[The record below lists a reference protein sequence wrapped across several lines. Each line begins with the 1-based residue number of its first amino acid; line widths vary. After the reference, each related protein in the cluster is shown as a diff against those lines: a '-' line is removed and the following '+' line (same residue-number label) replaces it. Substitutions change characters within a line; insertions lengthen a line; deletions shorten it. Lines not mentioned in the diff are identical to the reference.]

1 MSHENAEELRTM
13 RQRSPMPVTRTD
25 GSTSS
30 LEVDFALVLLNGIE
44 SAKKD
49 SAQLRHIV
57 YELARLSLER
67 EVRKQEHDGSPSVND
82 CETPR
87 LMLAFE
93 AAIGH
98 VERFSRQQEKLPYP
112 PADLRS
118 LHGCPA
124 DAAVSELRQS
134 PQAYQARKSNEAHA
148 PYESHELYE
157 PVRGESADVPPPGL
171 VEPIV
176 TGSNQAWNTIDTRG
190 LRGGPRSEV
199 ANRGFRAALLLR
211 GLAVSFAV
219 VVPPLVAYALLKPGV
234 EMAPAART
242 SIVHVRHPAGPP
254 TEATSRR
261 PVLVAAAS
269 PDFVQQSFSE
279 GRITIKAA
287 QSEQPSWPLP
297 SVYGVYAVNGG
308 QLIELEP
315 LVGRVP
321 DKVFMTSPISTP
333 SRIRLADGRIGFI
346 VFRRDV
352 ANSPPDRIAVRVI
365 AKIKQ
370 SLKFAR
376 TGKAET
382 ARLDDVWTVRNISYD
397 FRVAPIRENPE
408 MLLLRP
414 ENPEFKFAPGRYA
427 LVVKGQAY
435 DFTVA
440 GEITETAQCLERTEA
455 ANGTF
460 YSECRTLD

>member
-1 MSHENAEELRTM
+1 MAVIH
-13 RQRSPMPVTRTD
+13 PD

-30 LEVDFALVLLNGIE
+30 LEVDFALALLSGIE
-44 SAKKD
+44 SAKKHP
-49 SAQLRHIV
+49 AQLRHIV
-57 YELARLSLER
+57 YELARVWLEG
-67 EVRKQEHDGSPSVND
+67 EVRKQGHDGSPSVNL

-118 LHGCPA
+118 LHGPDCLA
-124 DAAVSELRQS
+124 DAAVSEFRQS

-171 VEPIV
+171 VEPNV

-190 LRGGPRSEV
+190 LRGGHV
-199 ANRGFRAALLLR
+199 AKQQTGGSALLLR
-211 GLAVSFAV
+211 GLVFSFAV
-219 VVPPLVAYALLKPGV
+219 VVPSLVAYALLKPGV
-234 EMAPAART
+234 EMAPTART
-242 SIVHVRHPAGPP
+242 SIVHVRHPAVPP
-254 TEATSRR
+254 TEATSSR

-269 PDFVQQSFSE
+269 PDFTS
-279 GRITIKAA
+279 KAA

-297 SVYGVYAVNGG
+297 SVYGVYAVSGG
-308 QLIELEP
+308 QLIELDP

-333 SRIRLADGRIGFI
+333 SRTRLADGRIGFI

-370 SLKFAR
+370 SLKFSHN
-376 TGKAET
+376 GKAET

-397 FRVAPIRENPE
+397 FRVAPIRENSE

-414 ENPEFKFAPGRYA
+414 ENPEFEFAPGRYA

>member
-1 MSHENAEELRTM
+1 M
-13 RQRSPMPVTRTD
+13 RQRSPMPVTCTG

-30 LEVDFALVLLNGIE
+30 LEVDFALVLWNGIE

-57 YELARLSLER
+57 FELARLSLER
-67 EVRKQEHDGSPSVND
+67 EVRKQEDYGSPSVND

-98 VERFSRQQEKLPYP
+98 VERFSCQQEKLPYP

-118 LHGCPA
+118 LRDCDCPA
-124 DAAVSELRQS
+124 DAAVYELRQS
-134 PQAYQARKSNEAHA
+134 PPSYQARKPNEAHA
-148 PYESHELYE
+148 PYEPHELYE
-157 PVRGESADVPPPGL
+157 PVRSESAPPAGL
-171 VEPIV
+171 VKPIV
-176 TGSNQAWNTIDTRG
+176 TGSNQASNTIETPQF
-190 LRGGPRSEV
+190 GGPRSEV
-199 ANRGFRAALLLR
+199 ANRGFRAARLLR

-234 EMAPAART
+234 DMAPAART
-242 SIVHVRHPAGPP
+242 SIVHARHPAGPP
-254 TEATSRR
+254 TQATSS
-261 PVLVAAAS
+261 PSVLVASAS

-279 GRITIKAA
+279 GRITSKAA

-297 SVYGVYAVNGG
+297 SVYGVYAVSGG

-397 FRVAPIRENPE
+397 FRVAPIKENPE

-440 GEITETAQCLERTEA
+440 GEITEPAQCLERTEA

>member
-1 MSHENAEELRTM
+1 M
-13 RQRSPMPVTRTD
+13 
-25 GSTSS
+25 
-30 LEVDFALVLLNGIE
+30 
-44 SAKKD
+44 
-49 SAQLRHIV
+49 
-57 YELARLSLER
+57 
-67 EVRKQEHDGSPSVND
+67 
-82 CETPR
+82 
-87 LMLAFE
+87 
-93 AAIGH
+93 
-98 VERFSRQQEKLPYP
+98 
-112 PADLRS
+112 
-118 LHGCPA
+118 
-124 DAAVSELRQS
+124 
-134 PQAYQARKSNEAHA
+134 
-148 PYESHELYE
+148 
-157 PVRGESADVPPPGL
+157 
-171 VEPIV
+171 
-176 TGSNQAWNTIDTRG
+176 
-190 LRGGPRSEV
+190 
-199 ANRGFRAALLLR
+199 
-211 GLAVSFAV
+211 
-219 VVPPLVAYALLKPGV
+219 
-234 EMAPAART
+234 
-242 SIVHVRHPAGPP
+242 
-254 TEATSRR
+254 
-261 PVLVAAAS
+261 LVAAAS

-279 GRITIKAA
+279 GRITSKAA

-297 SVYGVYAVNGG
+297 SVYGVYAVSGG

-414 ENPEFKFAPGRYA
+414 ENPEFEFAPGRYA

>member
-1 MSHENAEELRTM
+1 M
-13 RQRSPMPVTRTD
+13 RQCSPMAVIHPD

-30 LEVDFALVLLNGIE
+30 LEVDFALALLSGIE

-49 SAQLRHIV
+49 PAQLRHIV
-57 YELARLSLER
+57 YELARVSLER
-67 EVRKQEHDGSPSVND
+67 EVRKEGHDGSPSVNV

-118 LHGCPA
+118 LHGPNCPA
-124 DAAVSELRQS
+124 DAAVYEFRQS
-134 PQAYQARKSNEAHA
+134 PQAYQAPKPNEAHA
-148 PYESHELYE
+148 PYESHEFYE
-157 PVRGESADVPPPGL
+157 PVRSESADVPPPGL

-190 LRGGPRSEV
+190 LREGPRSEV
-199 ANRGFRAALLLR
+199 ANRRFRAALLLR

-219 VVPPLVAYALLKPGV
+219 VVPPLVAFALLKPGV

-261 PVLVAAAS
+261 PLLVAAAS
-269 PDFVQQSFSE
+269 PDFVQQSSSE

-297 SVYGVYAVNGG
+297 SVYGVYAVSGG
-308 QLIELEP
+308 QLIELDP

-333 SRIRLADGRIGFI
+333 SRTRLADGRIGFI

-370 SLKFAR
+370 SLKFSHN
-376 TGKAET
+376 GKAET

-397 FRVAPIRENPE
+397 FRVAPIRDNSE

-414 ENPEFKFAPGRYA
+414 ENPEFEFAPGRYA

>member
-1 MSHENAEELRTM
+1 
-13 RQRSPMPVTRTD
+13 
-25 GSTSS
+25 
-30 LEVDFALVLLNGIE
+30 
-44 SAKKD
+44 
-49 SAQLRHIV
+49 
-57 YELARLSLER
+57 
-67 EVRKQEHDGSPSVND
+67 
-82 CETPR
+82 
-87 LMLAFE
+87 
-93 AAIGH
+93 
-98 VERFSRQQEKLPYP
+98 
-112 PADLRS
+112 
-118 LHGCPA
+118 
-124 DAAVSELRQS
+124 
-134 PQAYQARKSNEAHA
+134 
-148 PYESHELYE
+148 
-157 PVRGESADVPPPGL
+157 VRGESADVPPPGL

-190 LRGGPRSEV
+190 LRGGHV
-199 ANRGFRAALLLR
+199 AKQQTGGSALLLR
-211 GLAVSFAV
+211 GLVFSFAV
-219 VVPPLVAYALLKPGV
+219 VVPSLVAYALLKPGV

-242 SIVHVRHPAGPP
+242 SIVHVRHPAVPP
-254 TEATSRR
+254 TEATSSR

-297 SVYGVYAVNGG
+297 SVYGVYAVSGG
-308 QLIELEP
+308 QLIELDP

-333 SRIRLADGRIGFI
+333 SRTRLADGRIGFI

-414 ENPEFKFAPGRYA
+414 ENPEFEFAPGRYA

-435 DFTVA
+435 DFAVA

>member
-1 MSHENAEELRTM
+1 M
-13 RQRSPMPVTRTD
+13 RQCSPMAVIHPD

-30 LEVDFALVLLNGIE
+30 LEVDFALALLSGIE

-49 SAQLRHIV
+49 PAQLRHIV
-57 YELARLSLER
+57 YELARVWLER
-67 EVRKQEHDGSPSVND
+67 EVRKQGHDGSPSVNL

-98 VERFSRQQEKLPYP
+98 VERFSREQETLPYP

-124 DAAVSELRQS
+124 DATVYELRQS
-134 PQAYQARKSNEAHA
+134 PQADQARKPNEVHA
-148 PYESHELYE
+148 PYQSHELYE
-157 PVRGESADVPPPGL
+157 PVRGESADAPPPGL
-171 VEPIV
+171 VKPNV

-190 LRGGPRSEV
+190 LGGGHV
-199 ANRGFRAALLLR
+199 AKQQTGGYALLLR
-211 GLAVSFAV
+211 GLVFSFAV
-219 VVPPLVAYALLKPGV
+219 VVPSLVAYALLKPGV
-234 EMAPAART
+234 EIAPAART
-242 SIVHVRHPAGPP
+242 SVVHVRHPAVPP
-254 TEATSRR
+254 TEATSSR
-261 PVLVAAAS
+261 PALVAAAS
-269 PDFVQQSFSE
+269 SDFVQQSFSE
-279 GRITIKAA
+279 RRATIKAA

-297 SVYGVYAVNGG
+297 SAFGVYAVNGR

-333 SRIRLADGRIGFI
+333 SRIRLADGRVGFI

-352 ANSPPDRIAVRVI
+352 ANSPPDRIAVRVV

-376 TGKAET
+376 NGKAET

-397 FRVAPIRENPE
+397 FRVAPISENPE
-408 MLLLRP
+408 VLLLRP
-414 ENPEFKFAPGRYA
+414 ESPEFEFAPGRYQ
-427 LVVKGQAY
+427 LVVKGQDY

>member
-1 MSHENAEELRTM
+1 M
-13 RQRSPMPVTRTD
+13 RQCSPMAVIHPD

-30 LEVDFALVLLNGIE
+30 LEVDFALALLSGIE

-57 YELARLSLER
+57 YELARVSLER
-67 EVRKQEHDGSPSVND
+67 EVRKEGHDGSPSVNV

-98 VERFSRQQEKLPYP
+98 VERFSREQETLPYP

-118 LHGCPA
+118 LHGPDCPT

-134 PQAYQARKSNEAHA
+134 HQAYQARKSNEAHA

-171 VEPIV
+171 VEPNV
-176 TGSNQAWNTIDTRG
+176 TGSNRAWNTIDTRG
-190 LRGGPRSEV
+190 LRGGPV
-199 ANRGFRAALLLR
+199 AKQQTGGSALLLR
-211 GLAVSFAV
+211 GLVFSFAV
-219 VVPPLVAYALLKPGV
+219 VVPSLVTYALLKPGV

-254 TEATSRR
+254 TEATSSRS
-261 PVLVAAAS
+261 VLVAAAS

-279 GRITIKAA
+279 GRITSKAA

-297 SVYGVYAVNGG
+297 SVYGVYAVSGG

-382 ARLDDVWTVRNISYD
+382 SRLDDVWTVRNISYD
-397 FRVAPIRENPE
+397 FRVAPIRANPE

-414 ENPEFKFAPGRYA
+414 ENPEFEFAPGRYA

>member
-1 MSHENAEELRTM
+1 M
-13 RQRSPMPVTRTD
+13 RQCSPMAVIHPD

-30 LEVDFALVLLNGIE
+30 LEVDFALALLSGIE
-44 SAKKD
+44 LAKKD
-49 SAQLRHIV
+49 PAQLRHIV
-57 YELARLSLER
+57 YELARVWLER
-67 EVRKQEHDGSPSVND
+67 EVRKQGHDGSPSVNL

-98 VERFSRQQEKLPYP
+98 VERFSREQEKLPYP

-124 DAAVSELRQS
+124 DAAVYELRQS
-134 PQAYQARKSNEAHA
+134 PQADQARKPNEAHA
-148 PYESHELYE
+148 PYQSHELYE

-171 VEPIV
+171 VEPNV

-190 LRGGPRSEV
+190 LGGGHV
-199 ANRGFRAALLLR
+199 AKQQTGGSALLLR
-211 GLAVSFAV
+211 GLVFSFAV
-219 VVPPLVAYALLKPGV
+219 VVPSLVAYALLKPGV

-242 SIVHVRHPAGPP
+242 SIVHVGHPAVPP
-254 TEATSRR
+254 TEATSSR

-287 QSEQPSWPLP
+287 QSEQSSWPLP

>member
-1 MSHENAEELRTM
+1 M
-13 RQRSPMPVTRTD
+13 RQCSPMAVIHPD

-30 LEVDFALVLLNGIE
+30 LEVDFALALLSGIE

-49 SAQLRHIV
+49 PAQLRHIV
-57 YELARLSLER
+57 YELARVWLER
-67 EVRKQEHDGSPSVND
+67 EVRKQGHDGSPSVNL

-98 VERFSRQQEKLPYP
+98 VERFSREQETLPYS

-124 DAAVSELRQS
+124 DAPLCELCQS
-134 PQAYQARKSNEAHA
+134 PQANQAGKSNGGHA
-148 PYESHELYE
+148 PYESHELCE

-171 VEPIV
+171 VEPNV
-176 TGSNQAWNTIDTRG
+176 TGSNHAWNTIDTRG
-190 LRGGPRSEV
+190 LRGGHV
-199 ANRGFRAALLLR
+199 AKQTGGSALLLR
-211 GLAVSFAV
+211 GLVFSFAV
-219 VVPPLVAYALLKPGV
+219 VVPSLVAYALLKPGG

-242 SIVHVRHPAGPP
+242 SIVHVRHPAVPP
-254 TEATSRR
+254 TEATSSR

-279 GRITIKAA
+279 GRITSKAA

-297 SVYGVYAVNGG
+297 SAFGVYAVNGR

-352 ANSPPDRIAVRVI
+352 ANSPPDRIAVRVV

-440 GEITETAQCLERTEA
+440 GEITEPAQCLERTEA

>member
-1 MSHENAEELRTM
+1 M
-13 RQRSPMPVTRTD
+13 RQCSPMAVIHPD

-30 LEVDFALVLLNGIE
+30 LEVDFALALLSGIE

-49 SAQLRHIV
+49 PAQLRHIV
-57 YELARLSLER
+57 YELARVWLEG
-67 EVRKQEHDGSPSVND
+67 EVRKQGHDGSPSVNF

-98 VERFSRQQEKLPYP
+98 VERFSREQEKLPYP

-118 LHGCPA
+118 LHGPDCPA
-124 DAAVSELRQS
+124 DAAVYELPQS
-134 PQAYQARKSNEAHA
+134 PQAYQARKPNEAHA

-157 PVRGESADVPPPGL
+157 PVRSESADVPPPGL

-176 TGSNQAWNTIDTRG
+176 TGSNQASNTIDTRG
-190 LRGGPRSEV
+190 LREGPRSEV
-199 ANRGFRAALLLR
+199 ANRRFRAALLLR

-242 SIVHVRHPAGPP
+242 SIVHVRHPAVPP
-254 TEATSRR
+254 TEATSSR

-269 PDFVQQSFSE
+269 PDFTS
-279 GRITIKAA
+279 KAA

-297 SVYGVYAVNGG
+297 SVYGVYAVSGG
-308 QLIELEP
+308 QLIELDP

-333 SRIRLADGRIGFI
+333 SRTRLADGRIGFI

-370 SLKFAR
+370 SLKFSHN
-376 TGKAET
+376 GKAET

-397 FRVAPIRENPE
+397 FRVAPIRENSE

-414 ENPEFKFAPGRYA
+414 ENPEFEFAPGRYA

>member
-1 MSHENAEELRTM
+1 M

-49 SAQLRHIV
+49 PAQLRHIV
-57 YELARLSLER
+57 YEFARLSLER
-67 EVRKQEHDGSPSVND
+67 EVRKQEHDGSPSVNV

-118 LHGCPA
+118 LHGPDCLA
-124 DAAVSELRQS
+124 DAAVYEFRQS

-176 TGSNQAWNTIDTRG
+176 TGSNQASNTIDTRD

-211 GLAVSFAV
+211 GLVVSFAV
-219 VVPPLVAYALLKPGV
+219 LVPSLVAYALLKPGV

-254 TEATSRR
+254 TEATSSR
-261 PVLVAAAS
+261 PLLVAAAS

-308 QLIELEP
+308 QLIELDP

-333 SRIRLADGRIGFI
+333 SRTRLADGRIGFI

-370 SLKFAR
+370 SLKFAHN
-376 TGKAET
+376 GKAET

-397 FRVAPIRENPE
+397 FRVAPIRENSE

-414 ENPEFKFAPGRYA
+414 ESPEFEFAPGRYA

>member
-1 MSHENAEELRTM
+1 M
-13 RQRSPMPVTRTD
+13 RQCSPMAVIHPD

-30 LEVDFALVLLNGIE
+30 LEVDFALALLSGIE

-49 SAQLRHIV
+49 PAQLRHIV
-57 YELARLSLER
+57 YELARVSLER
-67 EVRKQEHDGSPSVND
+67 EVRKQGHDGSPSVNV

-98 VERFSRQQEKLPYP
+98 VERFSREQEKLPYP

-134 PQAYQARKSNEAHA
+134 RHAYQARKSNEAHA
-148 PYESHELYE
+148 PYQSHELYE
-157 PVRGESADVPPPGL
+157 PVRGENADVPPPGL
-171 VEPIV
+171 VKPNV

-190 LRGGPRSEV
+190 LRGGHV
-199 ANRGFRAALLLR
+199 AKQQTGGYALLLR
-211 GLAVSFAV
+211 GLVFSFAV
-219 VVPPLVAYALLKPGV
+219 VVPSLVAYALLKPGV
-234 EMAPAART
+234 EIAPAART
-242 SIVHVRHPAGPP
+242 SVVHVRHPAVPP
-254 TEATSRR
+254 TEATSSR
-261 PVLVAAAS
+261 PALVAAAS
-269 PDFVQQSFSE
+269 SDFVQQSFSE
-279 GRITIKAA
+279 GRATIKAA
-287 QSEQPSWPLP
+287 QSEQPFWPLP
-297 SVYGVYAVNGG
+297 SAFGVYAVNGR

-333 SRIRLADGRIGFI
+333 SRIRLADGRVGFI

-352 ANSPPDRIAVRVI
+352 ANSPPDRIAVRVV

-414 ENPEFKFAPGRYA
+414 ENPEFEFAPGRYA

>member
-1 MSHENAEELRTM
+1 M
-13 RQRSPMPVTRTD
+13 RQCSPMAVIHPD

-30 LEVDFALVLLNGIE
+30 LEVDFALALLSGIE

-49 SAQLRHIV
+49 PAQLRHIV
-57 YELARLSLER
+57 YELARVALER
-67 EVRKQEHDGSPSVND
+67 EVRKQGHDGSPSVNV

-98 VERFSRQQEKLPYP
+98 VERFSREQEKLPYP

-124 DAAVSELRQS
+124 DAAVYELRQS

-157 PVRGESADVPPPGL
+157 PVRSESADVPPPGL

-176 TGSNQAWNTIDTRG
+176 TGSNQASNTIDTRD

-211 GLAVSFAV
+211 VLAVSFAV

-261 PVLVAAAS
+261 PLLVAAAS

-297 SVYGVYAVNGG
+297 TVYGVYV
-308 QLIELEP
+308 
-315 LVGRVP
+315 
-321 DKVFMTSPISTP
+321 
-333 SRIRLADGRIGFI
+333 
-346 VFRRDV
+346 
-352 ANSPPDRIAVRVI
+352 
-365 AKIKQ
+365 
-370 SLKFAR
+370 
-376 TGKAET
+376 
-382 ARLDDVWTVRNISYD
+382 
-397 FRVAPIRENPE
+397 
-408 MLLLRP
+408 
-414 ENPEFKFAPGRYA
+414 
-427 LVVKGQAY
+427 
-435 DFTVA
+435 
-440 GEITETAQCLERTEA
+440 
-455 ANGTF
+455 
-460 YSECRTLD
+460 

>member
-1 MSHENAEELRTM
+1 M
-13 RQRSPMPVTRTD
+13 RQCSPMAVIHPD

-30 LEVDFALVLLNGIE
+30 LEVDFALALLSGIE

-49 SAQLRHIV
+49 PAQLRHIV
-57 YELARLSLER
+57 YELARVWLER
-67 EVRKQEHDGSPSVND
+67 EVRKQGHDGSPSVNL

-98 VERFSRQQEKLPYP
+98 VERFSREQETLPYP

-124 DAAVSELRQS
+124 DAAVYELRQS
-134 PQAYQARKSNEAHA
+134 PQADQARKPNEVHA
-148 PYESHELYE
+148 PYQSHELYE

-171 VEPIV
+171 VEPNV

-190 LRGGPRSEV
+190 LGGGHV
-199 ANRGFRAALLLR
+199 AKQQTGGSALLLR
-211 GLAVSFAV
+211 GLVFSFAV
-219 VVPPLVAYALLKPGV
+219 VVPSLVAYALLKPGV

-242 SIVHVRHPAGPP
+242 SIVHVGQPAVPP
-254 TEATSRR
+254 TEATSSR

-287 QSEQPSWPLP
+287 QSEQSSWPLP

>member
-1 MSHENAEELRTM
+1 M
-13 RQRSPMPVTRTD
+13 RQCSPMAVIHPD

-30 LEVDFALVLLNGIE
+30 LEVDFALALLSGIE

-57 YELARLSLER
+57 YELARVSLER
-67 EVRKQEHDGSPSVND
+67 EMRKQGHDGSPSVNV

-98 VERFSRQQEKLPYP
+98 VERFSREQEKLPYP
-112 PADLRS
+112 PADLRT

-190 LRGGPRSEV
+190 LRGGDV
-199 ANRGFRAALLLR
+199 AKQQTGGSALLLR
-211 GLAVSFAV
+211 GLVFGFAV
-219 VVPPLVAYALLKPGV
+219 VVPSLVAYALLKPGV
-234 EMAPAART
+234 TMAPAART
-242 SIVHVRHPAGPP
+242 SIVHVRHPAVPP
-254 TEATSRR
+254 TEATSSR

-308 QLIELEP
+308 QLIELDP

-333 SRIRLADGRIGFI
+333 SRIRLADGFI

>member
-1 MSHENAEELRTM
+1 MK
-13 RQRSPMPVTRTD
+13 QRSPMPVCRTD

-30 LEVDFALVLLNGIE
+30 LELDFSLALLSGIE

-67 EVRKQEHDGSPSVND
+67 EVRKQEHDGSPSVNV

-98 VERFSRQQEKLPYP
+98 VERFSREQEKLPYP

-124 DAAVSELRQS
+124 DAAVYELRQS

-157 PVRGESADVPPPGL
+157 PVRGESAEVPPPGL
-171 VEPIV
+171 LEPNV

-211 GLAVSFAV
+211 GLVVSFAV
-219 VVPPLVAYALLKPGV
+219 LVPPLVAYALLKPGV

-261 PVLVAAAS
+261 PLLVAAAS
-269 PDFVQQSFSE
+269 PDFVQQSSSE
-279 GRITIKAA
+279 GRITIQPA
-287 QSEQPSWPLP
+287 QSEQRSWPLP
-297 SVYGVYAVNGG
+297 SVYGVYAVSGG

-333 SRIRLADGRIGFI
+333 SRTRLADGRIGFI
-346 VFRRDV
+346 VFRRD
-352 ANSPPDRIAVRVI
+352 
-365 AKIKQ
+365 
-370 SLKFAR
+370 
-376 TGKAET
+376 
-382 ARLDDVWTVRNISYD
+382 
-397 FRVAPIRENPE
+397 
-408 MLLLRP
+408 
-414 ENPEFKFAPGRYA
+414 
-427 LVVKGQAY
+427 
-435 DFTVA
+435 
-440 GEITETAQCLERTEA
+440 GE
-455 ANGTF
+455 
-460 YSECRTLD
+460 

>member
-1 MSHENAEELRTM
+1 MAVIH
-13 RQRSPMPVTRTD
+13 PD

-30 LEVDFALVLLNGIE
+30 LEVDFALALLNGIE

-67 EVRKQEHDGSPSVND
+67 EVRKQEHDGSPSVNV

-124 DAAVSELRQS
+124 DAAVYELRQS
-134 PQAYQARKSNEAHA
+134 AQAYQARKPNEAHA
-148 PYESHELYE
+148 PYESHEFYE
-157 PVRGESADVPPPGL
+157 PVRSESADVPPPGL

-242 SIVHVRHPAGPP
+242 SIVHVRHPAVPP
-254 TEATSRR
+254 TEATSSR
-261 PVLVAAAS
+261 PALVAAAS

-297 SVYGVYAVNGG
+297 SVYGVYAVSGG

>member
-1 MSHENAEELRTM
+1 M
-13 RQRSPMPVTRTD
+13 RQCSPMAVIHPD

-30 LEVDFALVLLNGIE
+30 LEVDFALALLSGIE

-49 SAQLRHIV
+49 PAQLRHIV
-57 YELARLSLER
+57 YELARVWLEG
-67 EVRKQEHDGSPSVND
+67 EVRKQGHDGSPSVNL

-134 PQAYQARKSNEAHA
+134 PQAYQARNSNEAPA
-148 PYESHELYE
+148 PYDLHELYE
-157 PVRGESADVPPPGL
+157 PVRGESADVPPPGH
-171 VEPIV
+171 VEPNI
-176 TGSNQAWNTIDTRG
+176 TESNQARSTIDTRG
-190 LRGGPRSEV
+190 LRGGHV
-199 ANRGFRAALLLR
+199 AKQQTGGSALLLR
-211 GLAVSFAV
+211 GLVFSFAV
-219 VVPPLVAYALLKPGV
+219 VVPLLVAYALLKPGV

-242 SIVHVRHPAGPP
+242 SIVHVRHPAVPP
-254 TEATSRR
+254 TEATSSR
-261 PVLVAAAS
+261 PVLVATAS
-269 PDFVQQSFSE
+269 PDLVQQSFSE
-279 GRITIKAA
+279 GRNTIKAA

-308 QLIELEP
+308 QLIELDP

-333 SRIRLADGRIGFI
+333 SRTRLADGRIGFI

-376 TGKAET
+376 NGKAET

>member
-1 MSHENAEELRTM
+1 M
-13 RQRSPMPVTRTD
+13 
-25 GSTSS
+25 
-30 LEVDFALVLLNGIE
+30 
-44 SAKKD
+44 
-49 SAQLRHIV
+49 
-57 YELARLSLER
+57 
-67 EVRKQEHDGSPSVND
+67 EHD
-82 CETPR
+82 R
-87 LMLAFE
+87 YA
-93 AAIGH
+93 
-98 VERFSRQQEKLPYP
+98 RF
-112 PADLRS
+112 
-118 LHGCPA
+118 
-124 DAAVSELRQS
+124 
-134 PQAYQARKSNEAHA
+134 
-148 PYESHELYE
+148 
-157 PVRGESADVPPPGL
+157 
-171 VEPIV
+171 
-176 TGSNQAWNTIDTRG
+176 AWR
-190 LRGGPRSEV
+190 PRSEA
-199 ANRGFRAALLLR
+199 ANRGFRAVVE
-211 GLAVSFAV
+211 GVGAV
-219 VVPPLVAYALLKPGV
+219 VVPSLVAYALLKPGV

-254 TEATSRR
+254 TEATSSR
-261 PVLVAAAS
+261 PLLVAAAS

-297 SVYGVYAVNGG
+297 SVYGVYAVSGG
-308 QLIELEP
+308 QLIELDP

-397 FRVAPIRENPE
+397 FRVAPIRENSE

-414 ENPEFKFAPGRYA
+414 ESPEFEFAPGRYA

>member
-1 MSHENAEELRTM
+1 M
-13 RQRSPMPVTRTD
+13 RQCSPMAVIHPD

-30 LEVDFALVLLNGIE
+30 LEVDFALALLSGIE
-44 SAKKD
+44 LAKKD
-49 SAQLRHIV
+49 PAQLRHIV
-57 YELARLSLER
+57 YALARVWLER
-67 EVRKQEHDGSPSVND
+67 EVRKQGHDGSPSVNL

-98 VERFSRQQEKLPYP
+98 VERFSREQETLPYP

-124 DAAVSELRQS
+124 DAAVYELRQS
-134 PQAYQARKSNEAHA
+134 PQADQARKPNEAHA
-148 PYESHELYE
+148 PYQSHELYE

-171 VEPIV
+171 VEPNV

-190 LRGGPRSEV
+190 LGGGQV
-199 ANRGFRAALLLR
+199 AKQQTAGSALLLR
-211 GLAVSFAV
+211 GLVFSFAV
-219 VVPPLVAYALLKPGV
+219 VVPSLVAYALLKPGV

-242 SIVHVRHPAGPP
+242 SIVHVGHPAVPP
-254 TEATSRR
+254 TEATSSR

-287 QSEQPSWPLP
+287 QSEQSSWPLP

>member
-1 MSHENAEELRTM
+1 MAVIH
-13 RQRSPMPVTRTD
+13 PD

-30 LEVDFALVLLNGIE
+30 LEVDFALALLSGIE

-49 SAQLRHIV
+49 PAQLRHIV
-57 YELARLSLER
+57 YELARVWLEG
-67 EVRKQEHDGSPSVND
+67 EVRKQGHDGSPSVNL

-98 VERFSRQQEKLPYP
+98 VERFSREQEKQPYP
-112 PADLRS
+112 PAELRS

-124 DAAVSELRQS
+124 DAAVYELRQS
-134 PQAYQARKSNEAHA
+134 PQAYQARKPNEAHA

-157 PVRGESADVPPPGL
+157 PVRSESADVPPPGL

-176 TGSNQAWNTIDTRG
+176 TGSNQASNTIDTRD
-190 LRGGPRSEV
+190 LRGGPCREV

-234 EMAPAART
+234 EMAPAAAGT

-261 PVLVAAAS
+261 PLLVAAAS
-269 PDFVQQSFSE
+269 PDFVQQSSPE

-297 SVYGVYAVNGG
+297 SVYGVYAVSGG

-333 SRIRLADGRIGFI
+333 SRTRLADGRIGFI

-370 SLKFAR
+370 SLKFAHN
-376 TGKAET
+376 GKAET

-397 FRVAPIRENPE
+397 FRVAPIRENSE

-414 ENPEFKFAPGRYA
+414 ESPEFEFAPGRYA

>member
-1 MSHENAEELRTM
+1 L
-13 RQRSPMPVTRTD
+13 
-25 GSTSS
+25 
-30 LEVDFALVLLNGIE
+30 
-44 SAKKD
+44 
-49 SAQLRHIV
+49 
-57 YELARLSLER
+57 
-67 EVRKQEHDGSPSVND
+67 
-82 CETPR
+82 
-87 LMLAFE
+87 
-93 AAIGH
+93 
-98 VERFSRQQEKLPYP
+98 
-112 PADLRS
+112 
-118 LHGCPA
+118 
-124 DAAVSELRQS
+124 
-134 PQAYQARKSNEAHA
+134 
-148 PYESHELYE
+148 
-157 PVRGESADVPPPGL
+157 
-171 VEPIV
+171 
-176 TGSNQAWNTIDTRG
+176 
-190 LRGGPRSEV
+190 
-199 ANRGFRAALLLR
+199 
-211 GLAVSFAV
+211 
-219 VVPPLVAYALLKPGV
+219 
-234 EMAPAART
+234 
-242 SIVHVRHPAGPP
+242 
-254 TEATSRR
+254 
-261 PVLVAAAS
+261 LVAAAS

-297 SVYGVYAVNGG
+297 SVYGVYAVSGG

-333 SRIRLADGRIGFI
+333 SRTRLADGRIGFI

-370 SLKFAR
+370 SLKFAHN
-376 TGKAET
+376 GKAET

-397 FRVAPIRENPE
+397 FRVAPIRENSE

-414 ENPEFKFAPGRYA
+414 ESPEFEFAPGRYA

>member
-1 MSHENAEELRTM
+1 MAVIH
-13 RQRSPMPVTRTD
+13 PD

-30 LEVDFALVLLNGIE
+30 LEVDFALALLSGIE
-44 SAKKD
+44 SAKKHP
-49 SAQLRHIV
+49 AQLRHIV
-57 YELARLSLER
+57 YELARVWLEG
-67 EVRKQEHDGSPSVND
+67 EVRKQGHDGSPSVNL

-118 LHGCPA
+118 LHGPDCLA
-124 DAAVSELRQS
+124 DAAVYEFRQS
-134 PQAYQARKSNEAHA
+134 PQAYQARKPNEAHA

-157 PVRGESADVPPPGL
+157 PVRSESADVPPPGL

-190 LRGGPRSEV
+190 LRGGHV
-199 ANRGFRAALLLR
+199 AKQQTGGSALLLR
-211 GLAVSFAV
+211 GLVFSFAV
-219 VVPPLVAYALLKPGV
+219 VVPSLVAYALLKPGG
-234 EMAPAART
+234 EMAPTART
-242 SIVHVRHPAGPP
+242 SIVHVRHPAVPP
-254 TEATSRR
+254 TEATSSR

-279 GRITIKAA
+279 GRIAIKAA

-297 SVYGVYAVNGG
+297 SVYGVYAVSGG
-308 QLIELEP
+308 QLIELDP

-333 SRIRLADGRIGFI
+333 SRTRLADGRIGFI

-376 TGKAET
+376 NGKAET

-414 ENPEFKFAPGRYA
+414 ENPEFEFAPGRYA

-460 YSECRTLD
+460 YSECRTLN

>member
-1 MSHENAEELRTM
+1 MAVIH
-13 RQRSPMPVTRTD
+13 PD

-30 LEVDFALVLLNGIE
+30 LEVDFALALLSGIE

-49 SAQLRHIV
+49 PAQLRHIV
-57 YELARLSLER
+57 YELAPLSLER
-67 EVRKQEHDGSPSVND
+67 EVRKQGHDGSPSVNV

-98 VERFSRQQEKLPYP
+98 VERFSREQEKLPYP

-124 DAAVSELRQS
+124 DAAVYELRQS

-157 PVRGESADVPPPGL
+157 PVRSESADVPPPGL

-176 TGSNQAWNTIDTRG
+176 TGSNQASNTKDTG
-190 LRGGPRSEV
+190 DLRGGPRSEV

-234 EMAPAART
+234 EMAPAAAGT

-261 PVLVAAAS
+261 PLLVAAAS
-269 PDFVQQSFSE
+269 PDFVQQSSPE

-297 SVYGVYAVNGG
+297 SVYGVYAVSGG

-333 SRIRLADGRIGFI
+333 SRTRLADGRIGFI

-370 SLKFAR
+370 SLKFAHN
-376 TGKAET
+376 GKAET

-397 FRVAPIRENPE
+397 FRVAPIRENSE

-414 ENPEFKFAPGRYA
+414 ESPEFEFAPGRYA

>member
-1 MSHENAEELRTM
+1 M

-67 EVRKQEHDGSPSVND
+67 EVRKQEHDGSPSVNV

-118 LHGCPA
+118 LHGPDCPA
-124 DAAVSELRQS
+124 DAAVYELRQS

-157 PVRGESADVPPPGL
+157 PVRGESAEVPPPGL
-171 VEPIV
+171 VEPNV

-190 LRGGPRSEV
+190 LRGGHV
-199 ANRGFRAALLLR
+199 AKQQTGGSALLLR
-211 GLAVSFAV
+211 GLVFSFAV
-219 VVPPLVAYALLKPGV
+219 VVPSLVAYALLKPGV

-261 PVLVAAAS
+261 PLLVAAAS
-269 PDFVQQSFSE
+269 PDFVQQSSSE

-297 SVYGVYAVNGG
+297 SVYGVYAVSGG

-333 SRIRLADGRIGFI
+333 SRTRLADGRIGFI

-370 SLKFAR
+370 SLKFAHN
-376 TGKAET
+376 GKAET

-408 MLLLRP
+408 MLLSRP
-414 ENPEFKFAPGRYA
+414 ENPEFEFAPGRYA

>member
-1 MSHENAEELRTM
+1 MAVIH
-13 RQRSPMPVTRTD
+13 PD

-30 LEVDFALVLLNGIE
+30 LEVDFALALLSGIE

-49 SAQLRHIV
+49 PAQLRHIV
-57 YELARLSLER
+57 YELARVWLER
-67 EVRKQEHDGSPSVND
+67 EVRKQGHDGSPSVNL

-98 VERFSRQQEKLPYP
+98 VERFSREQEKQPYP
-112 PADLRS
+112 PAELRS

-124 DAAVSELRQS
+124 DAAVYELRQS
-134 PQAYQARKSNEAHA
+134 PQADQARKPNEAHA
-148 PYESHELYE
+148 PYQSHELYE

-171 VEPIV
+171 VEPNV

-190 LRGGPRSEV
+190 LGGGHV
-199 ANRGFRAALLLR
+199 AKQQTGGSALLLR
-211 GLAVSFAV
+211 GLVFSFAV
-219 VVPPLVAYALLKPGV
+219 VVPSLVAYALLKPGV

-242 SIVHVRHPAGPP
+242 SIVHVGHPAVPP
-254 TEATSRR
+254 TEATSSR

-287 QSEQPSWPLP
+287 QSEQSSWPLP

>member
-1 MSHENAEELRTM
+1 M
-13 RQRSPMPVTRTD
+13 
-25 GSTSS
+25 
-30 LEVDFALVLLNGIE
+30 
-44 SAKKD
+44 
-49 SAQLRHIV
+49 
-57 YELARLSLER
+57 
-67 EVRKQEHDGSPSVND
+67 
-82 CETPR
+82 
-87 LMLAFE
+87 
-93 AAIGH
+93 
-98 VERFSRQQEKLPYP
+98 
-112 PADLRS
+112 
-118 LHGCPA
+118 
-124 DAAVSELRQS
+124 
-134 PQAYQARKSNEAHA
+134 
-148 PYESHELYE
+148 
-157 PVRGESADVPPPGL
+157 
-171 VEPIV
+171 
-176 TGSNQAWNTIDTRG
+176 
-190 LRGGPRSEV
+190 
-199 ANRGFRAALLLR
+199 
-211 GLAVSFAV
+211 
-219 VVPPLVAYALLKPGV
+219 
-234 EMAPAART
+234 
-242 SIVHVRHPAGPP
+242 
-254 TEATSRR
+254 
-261 PVLVAAAS
+261 LVAAAS

-279 GRITIKAA
+279 GRITSKAA

-297 SVYGVYAVNGG
+297 SVYGVYAVSGG

-333 SRIRLADGRIGFI
+333 SRVRLADGRVGFI

-440 GEITETAQCLERTEA
+440 GEITEPAQCLERTEA

>member
-1 MSHENAEELRTM
+1 MAVIH
-13 RQRSPMPVTRTD
+13 PD

-30 LEVDFALVLLNGIE
+30 LEVDFALALLSGIE

-67 EVRKQEHDGSPSVND
+67 EVRKQEHDGSPSVNV

-118 LHGCPA
+118 LHGPDCLA
-124 DAAVSELRQS
+124 DAAVYEFRQS
-134 PQAYQARKSNEAHA
+134 PQANQARKSNEAHA

-171 VEPIV
+171 VEPNV
-176 TGSNQAWNTIDTRG
+176 TGSNQAWNTIDTRD

-199 ANRGFRAALLLR
+199 ANRRFRAALLLR

-242 SIVHVRHPAGPP
+242 SIVHVRHPAVPP
-254 TEATSRR
+254 TEATSSR

-308 QLIELEP
+308 QLIELDP

-333 SRIRLADGRIGFI
+333 SRTRLADGRIGFI

-376 TGKAET
+376 NGKAET

-397 FRVAPIRENPE
+397 FRVAPIRENSE

-414 ENPEFKFAPGRYA
+414 ESPEFEFAPGRYA